1 MDETIDLRP
10 YVDALIRRW
19 WVILGAA
26 IGGVLIAAF
35 LYFSSSQ
42 YRATALV
49 AAIDPTQRLQF
60 DQRIV
65 NTVDLDAFSSAYPE
79 LATSD
84 DLLSVVLAEAEQLTD
99 GAIATLSELRAIL
112 NVDTGSD
119 SRLLRLS
126 VRHEDPQTAAELANV
141 WATAFVRAVDTI
153 YFGHSGQIEF
163 YDQLWTDTNAEI
175 AEVEQALVDFQSGS
189 RMGIVDNQLASLN
202 EQQGTYLADQRRL
215 NLLLD
220 DIRALRAQ
228 IEAGDGETITFAD
241 QLTALTLQQKV
252 YVHETPIISPTIG
265 IRQSSYDSIQ
275 LQTSPQFDLTTS
287 VRSEQLALLDD
298 LAQTAE
304 ASLESIDVKLLE
316 LETRFFALQR
326 EKQAIAHQYD
336 ELTRKRDVAVATSL
350 TLARKIDEV
359 RVQSQDSG
367 SSLRIASLAA
377 PPIDVE
383 RSNLITTAG
392 IAAVVGLLISAAAIL
407 LLTWWKSTANR
418 STS

>member
-99 GAIATLSELRAIL
+99 GAIATLPELRAIL

>member
-10 YVDALIRRW
+10 YVDALVRRW
-19 WVILGAA
+19 WVILGAVA
-26 IGGVLIAAF
+26 VGVLIAAL
-35 LYFSSSQ
+35 LYFSSSH

-60 DQRIV
+60 DDRIV

-84 DLLSVVLAEAEQLTD
+84 DVLAVVLAEAERLTD
-99 GAIATLSELRAIL
+99 GAITTFPELRTKL
-112 NVDTGSD
+112 DVGTGSD

-126 VRHEDPQTAAELANV
+126 VTNEDPQTAADLANV
-141 WATAFVRAVDTI
+141 WATAFVRSVDRV
-153 YFGHSGQIEF
+153 YFGQSGQIEF
-163 YDQLWTDTNAEI
+163 YDNLWADTDAELKE
-175 AEVEQALVDFQSGS
+175 AEQALVDFQSGS
-189 RMGIVDNQLASLN
+189 RIGIVDNELASLN
-202 EQQGTYLADQRRL
+202 EQQLTYLADQRRL

-228 IEAGDGETITFAD
+228 IEAGDGATITFAD
-241 QLTALTLQQKV
+241 QLAALTLQQKV

-265 IRQSSYDSIQ
+265 MRQSSFDSIQ

-304 ASLESIDVKLLE
+304 ASLGSIDVKLLE

-326 EKQAIAHQYD
+326 EKQSLANQYD
-336 ELTRKRDVAVATSL
+336 ELARKRDVAVATSL

-359 RVQSQDSG
+359 RVQTQDTG
-367 SSLRIASLAA
+367 SSLRLASLAA
-377 PPIDVE
+377 PPTEVE
-383 RSNLITTAG
+383 RPNLIVMAG
-392 IAAVVGLLISAAAIL
+392 IAAVAGLLLSMAAIL
-407 LLTWWKSTANR
+407 LLTWWR
-418 STS
+418 STISRPTT